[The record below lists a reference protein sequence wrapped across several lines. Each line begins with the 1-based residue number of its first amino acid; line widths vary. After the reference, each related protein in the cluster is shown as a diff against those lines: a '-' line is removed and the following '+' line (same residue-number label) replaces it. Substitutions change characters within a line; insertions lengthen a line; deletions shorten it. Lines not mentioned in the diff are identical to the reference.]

1 MSTIRVGDG
10 NRPRLAFR
18 SAFGVPSGL
27 VCAIIIKALPL
38 DPGVSL
44 SDVPPL
50 GSEKVSGPWPSMA
63 VPGGGTNG
71 ANGFATVD
79 EDAAVIDVGY
89 IVPLLPL
96 PCGNGSN
103 FWSDDTI
110 TLVVSKDVDAIVV
123 DMIFVRIS
131 SASRNAKQFEGNTSE
146 HCVLRLESKGSMYA
160 VMTSTTLP
168 YASLAPPRTTSTV
181 TLFSPPKSA

>member
-1 MSTIRVGDG
+1 
-10 NRPRLAFR
+10 
-18 SAFGVPSGL
+18 
-27 VCAIIIKALPL
+27 
-38 DPGVSL
+38 
-44 SDVPPL
+44 
-50 GSEKVSGPWPSMA
+50 MA

-79 EDAAVIDVGY
+79 EDAAVIDVGL

-123 DMIFVRIS
+123 VDIDMLFDR
-131 SASRNAKQFEGNTSE
+131 SAARHANAKQLEINTWE
-146 HCVLRLESKGSMYA
+146 YCVLRLESKGSTYA
-160 VMTSTTLP
+160 VMTSTTQP
-168 YASLAPPRTTSTV
+168 YASLAPPQV
-181 TLFSPPKSA
+181 LLVP